1 MGQGCYM
8 AVGYGWVDATSFVNR
23 DKRGYATNKA
33 LSAIIDDGP
42 KDGFRSAYESKQS
55 WLAVPLLDMSGTFDG
70 GADVSSNR
78 TAFTLDDL
86 EAQIERL
93 NPGGLELARSLCAQ
107 VVALC
112 PNVPPPKLILMV
124 DYD

>member
-8 AVGYGWVDATSFVNR
+8 VVGYGWVDAASFVKR
-23 DKRGYATNKA
+23 DEHGYATNEA
-33 LSAIIDDGP
+33 LSAIIDDWSD
-42 KDGFRSAYESKQS
+42 DGFRSAYESKQP

-70 GADVSSNR
+70 GADVSDNR

-93 NPGGLELARSLCAQ
+93 NPGGLERARSLCAR
-107 VVALC
+107 VLAVC
-112 PNVPPPKLILMV
+112 PNAPPPKLILML